1 MKTSKTGKAECGL
14 LARPPTPSRVTLLL
28 QSFFW
33 LTKMNQIISSTKKT
47 MTSQEIADLVGSR
60 HDSVKR
66 TIERLVE
73 KSVIHIPPTVE
84 KPTGGRPVEEYVFS
98 GEKGKRDSLVVVAQ
112 LSPEFTGAL
121 VDRWKELESQQNITL
136 PQSFAEALRLA
147 ADQQEQIEQQ
157 KELLAIAAP
166 KAEFVDKYVDSTG
179 LKGFRQTAKLLSANE
194 ARFRDFLLDKKI
206 MYRLGGEWQAYQQH
220 IDAGRFQVKTG
231 SSEGGHAF
239 NQTKF
244 TAKGVNW
251 IAGLWAQ
258 HNLRVEA

>member
-1 MKTSKTGKAECGL
+1 
-14 LARPPTPSRVTLLL
+14 
-28 QSFFW
+28 
-33 LTKMNQIISSTKKT
+33 MNQMISSTQQT
-47 MTSQEIADLVGSR
+47 MSSKEIADLVGSR
-60 HDSVKR
+60 HDKVKQS
-66 TIERLVE
+66 IERLVE
-73 KSVIHIPPTVE
+73 RGTISQPPLGDGIRSANGV
-84 KPTGGRPVEEYVFS
+84 VVQEYRVC
-98 GEKGKRDSLVVVAQ
+98 KRDSFVVVAQ
-112 LSPEFTGAL
+112 LSPEFTAAL
-121 VDRWKELESQQNITL
+121 VDRWQELESQKSVTL

-166 KAEFVDKYVDSTG
+166 KAEFVDKYVESTG

-194 ARFRDFLLDKKI
+194 ARFRDFLIDKKI

-258 HNLRVEA
+258 QNLSVEV